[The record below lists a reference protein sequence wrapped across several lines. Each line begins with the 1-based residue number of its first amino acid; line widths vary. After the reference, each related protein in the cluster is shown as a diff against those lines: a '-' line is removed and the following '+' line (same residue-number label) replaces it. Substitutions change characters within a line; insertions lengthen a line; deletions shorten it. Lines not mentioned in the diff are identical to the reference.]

1 MPAAVQDPRQPIAG
15 PGVRIVAVVLFVVV
29 ASAIAGVAYRDYRAQ
44 KEAIEHEV
52 RNQLLSVADLKVT
65 EISDWAAQRMGE
77 ARVLMA
83 DSATARLMQGL
94 ASGTAGPAVQA
105 EVRAWLNEACLRL
118 HYASATLVDI
128 HGNPL
133 LSVGTTSGDAG
144 HLRQVAAEVLRANR
158 IVFHDLHVAG
168 PTNDIHMGLN
178 LPLRASPGAPTFGAL
193 LLGID
198 PDNRLYPMLRRWPVA
213 SQSGETLLV
222 RREGDDAVFLNDLR
236 FHPDAALR
244 LRLPMSRRDSPAVQ
258 AVRGAQG
265 IVQGLDYR
273 GVPVIAAVRAV
284 PDLPWFLVAK
294 MDIAEVEAP
303 VRRRSLLLILA
314 TASLIL
320 GAGAAAFAMWRRQQ
334 LQFYRARYEAD
345 LERQALVGHYDYL
358 SRFANDTILL
368 TDDHGRILEAND
380 RAVATYGYSREEL
393 LGKTIRDLLHPS
405 SVGNL
410 ESVWKEVS
418 ERGSLLFESVHQA
431 RQGHSF
437 PVEVSVRLI
446 HVGESE
452 FRQSII
458 RDITE
463 RKAMDEKLRRTLDA
477 HTAVIESSAAAIVTV
492 TRDFRVAGWNKAAER
507 IFGWTAEEAIG
518 GPALF
523 VPAERMENARRLYER
538 AMQGEVISSMPG
550 LGQCKEG
557 RIITLSISAAPLH
570 DPEGRGTGIVLNFL
584 DTTEQTK
591 AEEALRRNEALFR
604 ATFDQAVVG
613 INYASL
619 DGRFLRVNPRYCEI
633 TGYSAEELLQLR
645 FQEITFPD
653 DRESDREQLERLT
666 NGEEEKQ
673 SRRKR
678 YIRKDGSVVW
688 VQVASSLLQS
698 GTGEPLHFVGV
709 VEDVTEQVRAGEALR
724 QSEERFR
731 CLVESAPEGILV
743 ESQRRIRYVNRAGVK
758 LFGAESPAEL
768 LGRDVLEFTSPEDR
782 AEVAKR
788 SEAVMHQI
796 PAPPAERS
804 YLRTDGAPFLV
815 EVSAVPIDYDQQPAC
830 MVFLRDISER
840 KQAEAEKQRL
850 EEQLL
855 QAKKLES
862 LGRLAG
868 GVAHDFNNHLTVING
883 YCDMLLAGMEPG
895 ANREEVEEIRA
906 AGHRAGALTQ
916 QLLAFSRRQLAER
929 KPLRLNEVVQES
941 GKMLGRLIG
950 EQAEIVT
957 SLEPELGLVM
967 ADRAQ
972 VEQVLMNLVIN
983 ARDAMPSGGRI
994 LIETANVDLDRN
1006 ECLPLKD
1013 AAPGSYVLL
1022 SVADTGVG
1030 MSEETLQHVFE
1041 PFFTTK
1047 GAGLGTGLGLSTV
1060 YGIVR
1065 QSGGWI
1071 QVDSRPGEGSR
1082 FRIYLPRAA
1091 AAAVLPEPHVP
1102 PVEVPGG
1109 AETVLL
1115 AEDQPEVRRLALR
1128 ILTAGG
1134 YRLLEASSGPEA
1146 LELSRRYAGTIDLL
1160 VTDVIMP
1167 EMTGRELADRL
1178 KESRPQIKVLYVSG
1192 YTADIIGREG
1202 VLDAEVA
1209 YLAKPFTPSQ
1219 LAIKVREVLGQPQTL
1234 GKILVLDDDDAVR
1247 GLLQQALSDAGYEVM
1262 SARDGREGMRL
1273 VAEHRFDVVLTDL
1286 IMPDQEG
1293 IETIRKL
1300 RRDYPDVRIVAMSG
1314 AMDAVYLK
1322 AAELLGAHVSLRKPI
1337 DCQDLVRTIRELLS
1351 SR

>member
-1 MPAAVQDPRQPIAG
+1 
-15 PGVRIVAVVLFVVV
+15 VAFFVVV
-29 ASAIAGVAYRDYRAQ
+29 ASVIAGVAYRYYRAQ

-52 RNQLLSVADLKVT
+52 RNQLLSVAGLKVT
-65 EISDWAAQRMGE
+65 EISEWAAQQMDE

-83 DSATARLMQGL
+83 DGATVRVMQGL
-94 ASGTAGPAVQA
+94 ASGTAGPAGLK
-105 EVRAWLNEACLRL
+105 EIRTWLNEACLRL
-118 HYASATLVDI
+118 HYASATFVDSR
-128 HGNPL
+128 GNPI

-144 HLRQVAAEVLRANR
+144 HLRQVAEEVLRANR
-158 IVFHDLHVAG
+158 IVFHDLQVAG
-168 PTNDIHMGLN
+168 PTNAIHMGLN
-178 LPLRASPGAPTFGAL
+178 VPLRASPDAPPFGAL

-198 PDNRLYPMLRRWPVA
+198 PADRLYPMLRRWPVA

-236 FHPDAALR
+236 FHRDAALR
-244 LRLPMSRRDSPAVQ
+244 LRMPLSRRDNPAVE
-258 AVRGAQG
+258 AVLGAQG
-265 IVQGLDYR
+265 IVEGLDYR

-294 MDIAEVEAP
+294 MDVAEVEVP
-303 VRRRSLLLILA
+303 IRRRSLLLILA

-320 GAGAAAFAMWRRQQ
+320 AAGAAAFAMWRRQQ

-358 SRFANDTILL
+358 SRFANDIILL
-368 TDDHGRILEAND
+368 MDNSGRILEAND
-380 RAVATYGYSREEL
+380 RAVTSYGYSREEL
-393 LGKTIRDLLHPS
+393 LEKTVRDLRDPS
-405 SVGNL
+405 DMARF
-410 ESVWKEVS
+410 ERQWKEVS
-418 ERGSLLFESVHQA
+418 ERGSLVFEGAHQA
-431 RQGHSF
+431 RDGHTF
-437 PVEVSVRLI
+437 PVEISVRFI
-446 HVGESE
+446 HVGESQ
-452 FRQSII
+452 FRQAII

-463 RKAMDEKLRRTLDA
+463 RKALDEKLRRMLDA
-477 HTAVIESSAAAIVTV
+477 HSAVIESSAAAIVTV
-492 TRDFRVAGWNKAAER
+492 TQDFRVTGWNKAAER
-507 IFGWTAEEAIG
+507 IFGWTAEGAMG
-518 GPALF
+518 GPSLF
-523 VPAERMENARRLYER
+523 IPADRLENARRIYER
-538 AMQGEVISSMPG
+538 AMQGEVISGMPG
-550 LGQCKEG
+550 RGQCKDG
-557 RIITLSISAAPLH
+557 RIVTLSISAAPLH

-591 AEEALRRNEALFR
+591 AEEASRRNEALYR
-604 ATFDQAVVG
+604 ATFDHAVVG
-613 INYASL
+613 INYVSL
-619 DGRFLRVNPRYCEI
+619 EGRFLRVNPRYCEI

-645 FQEITFPD
+645 YQDITFAD
-653 DRESDREQLERLT
+653 DRQGDRERLDRLM
-666 NGEEEKQ
+666 NGEEDTQ
-673 SRRKR
+673 SYRKR

-688 VQVASSLLQS
+688 VQVASSLLRS

-731 CLVESAPEGILV
+731 SLVESAPEGILV
-743 ESQRRIRYVNRAGVK
+743 ERERRIRYVNPAAVK
-758 LFGAESPAEL
+758 LFGAASPAEL
-768 LGRDVLEFTSPEDR
+768 LGRDVLEFTSPEER
-782 AEVAKR
+782 EEVARR
-788 SEAVMHQI
+788 SEGVTHRV
-796 PAPPAERS
+796 PAPPVERS
-804 YLRTDGAPFLV
+804 FLRTDGTPFLV
-815 EVSAVPIDYDQQPAC
+815 EASAVPIDYDQQPMC

-840 KQAEAEKQRL
+840 KQAEAERRRL

-895 ANREEVEEIRA
+895 TNREEVEEIRA
-906 AGHRAGALTQ
+906 AGQRAGTLTQ
-916 QLLAFSRRQLAER
+916 QLLAFSRKQIAER
-929 KPLRLNEVVQES
+929 KPLHLNEVVLES

-957 SLEPELGLVM
+957 SLDPELGLVV
-967 ADRAQ
+967 ADRGQ
-972 VEQVLMNLVIN
+972 IVQVLMNLVIN

-994 LIETANVDLDRN
+994 LIETANVDVDQN
-1006 ECLPLKD
+1006 ASLPFKD

-1022 SVADTGVG
+1022 AVADTGVG
-1030 MSEETLQHVFE
+1030 MNEETLQHVFE

-1047 GAGLGTGLGLSTV
+1047 GSGLGTGLGLSTV

-1071 QVDSRPGEGSR
+1071 HVDSRPGEGSR
-1082 FRIYLPRAA
+1082 FRIYLPSAA
-1091 AAAVLPEPHVP
+1091 SAAVLPEPRVP
-1102 PVEVPGG
+1102 AVEVPGG
-1109 AETVLL
+1109 VETVLV

-1128 ILTAGG
+1128 ILKSNG
-1134 YRLLEASSGPEA
+1134 YRLIEASSGPEA
-1146 LELSRRYAGTIDLL
+1146 LELSRRHDGPIDLL

-1167 EMTGRELADRL
+1167 EMTGRELAARL
-1178 KESRPQIKVLYVSG
+1178 RESRPQVKVLYVSG

-1209 YLAKPFTPSQ
+1209 YLPKPFTPAQ
-1219 LAIKVREVLGQPQTL
+1219 LAIKVREVLGQPETL

-1247 GLLQQALSDAGYEVM
+1247 GLLQQALSEAGFEVM
-1262 SARDGREGMRL
+1262 SAREGREGMRL
-1273 VAEHRFDVVLTDL
+1273 VAQHPFDVVLTDL

-1300 RRDYPDVRIVAMSG
+1300 RRDYPSIRIVAMSG
-1314 AMDAVYLK
+1314 AMDSVYLK

-1337 DCQDLVRTIRELLS
+1337 DCQDLVRTIRELLG